1 MTSDSSDDSV
11 HPAAQK
17 LAVQLKAVKMRA
29 ESEENFT
36 RAAIAAAALKTVITS
51 GRALKTAEDD
61 KGAAIMREDYEA
73 AKALKA
79 RAEQL
84 RAAITA
90 AFNSVGSE
98 LRLPA
103 QPPRHAT
110 PVQQQQQQRNMFR
123 DDFNDAAG
131 GQAIGATDES
141 SILGE
146 TGGALSHRSQA
157 SSGAAPSSSAAAAA
171 ASASATAI
179 IPSLHVVSPGSSTGG
194 GASRTIDDGTPIR
207 TKMSAGGGGAMAGSS
222 PTPGQ
227 MYSDALNDSIRNTGD
242 YELAKELHDLF
253 GLDVVENLLAG
264 GRSGLETGLFD
275 VSMGM
280 RALTGGMDRVLANR
294 LWVLCLDLLNR
305 HLADRRPS
313 VVFECLHLLFMA
325 VEVLGSSLGAELK
338 RGHSVALQK
347 ICQALAN
354 LCSENNSRIRVAG
367 EGSLLFLSTHVHAGP
382 ALVLPAIMSPIDR
395 GRPVAVVSVRIALC
409 RLHLLWMMIDE
420 FGVGEKDS
428 PMNLLEVGALLSEMM
443 RHTQQ
448 QVRGAAVEL
457 TSYIYKAFV
466 KDRII
471 GVLHDVPA
479 NMKVCCVSCCALL
492 KMYQT
497 RGHNAN
503 YASGGSSFAGVH

>member
-1 MTSDSSDDSV
+1 
-11 HPAAQK
+11 
-17 LAVQLKAVKMRA
+17 MRA
-29 ESEENFT
+29 DAEENFT
-36 RAAIAAAALKTVITS
+36 RAAAASAALKTVVSS
-51 GRALKTAEDD
+51 GRALKTAEDE
-61 KGAAIMREDYEA
+61 KAAAIMREDYEA
-73 AKALKA
+73 AKALKI

-84 RAAITA
+84 RTAVTA

-98 LRLPA
+98 LLLPA
-103 QPPRHAT
+103 PAPRQAT
-110 PVQQQQQQRNMFR
+110 PVQQLQPPRNTFH
-123 DDFNDAAG
+123 DDYVDAAD
-131 GQAIGATDES
+131 GQP
-141 SILGE
+141 LGE
-146 TGGALSHRSQA
+146 DDVNAGGGTSHRSH
-157 SSGAAPSSSAAAAA
+157 GSAAAAPSTSVA
-171 ASASATAI
+171 AVTSPPTATAI
-179 IPSLHVVSPGSSTGG
+179 VPSLHIESPAGSTGG
-194 GASRTIDDGTPIR
+194 AITRSFDDGTPIR
-207 TKMSAGGGGAMAGSS
+207 PKMAAGGVTAGSS

-227 MYSDALNDSIRNTGD
+227 MYSAALNDSIRNTGD
-242 YELAKELHDLF
+242 YELAKEAHDLF

-280 RALTGGMDRVLANR
+280 RALTSGMDRVLANR
-294 LWVLCLDLLNR
+294 LWVLCLELLNR
-305 HLADRRPS
+305 YLGDRRPS

-325 VEVLGSSLGAELK
+325 VEVLGSALGAELK

-347 ICQALAN
+347 ICQALVN
-354 LCSENNSRIRVAG
+354 ICSENNSRMRVAG
-367 EGSLLFLSTHVHAGP
+367 EGCVLFLATHIHAGP
-382 ALVLPAIMSPIDR
+382 SLVLPAIMTPIDR

-428 PMNLLEVGALLSEMM
+428 PINLMDVGALLSEMM

-479 NMKVCCVSCCALL
+479 NMKVSRFMLLLSRSKTERRCMLQSRFSCLTSCRQPSTNVSHVST
-492 KMYQT
+492 KVP
-497 RGHNAN
+497 R
-503 YASGGSSFAGVH
+503 AS

>member
-1 MTSDSSDDSV
+1 MNCDQVQVTSDSADDSV

-29 ESEENFT
+29 DAEENFT
-36 RAAIAAAALKTVITS
+36 RAAAASTALKTVISS

-61 KGAAIMREDYEA
+61 KAAAIMREDYEA
-73 AKALKA
+73 AKALKI

-84 RAAITA
+84 RAAVTA

-98 LRLPA
+98 LQLPA
-103 QPPRHAT
+103 PALRQTTPAQQLQPQNSFHDES
-110 PVQQQQQQRNMFR
+110 V
-123 DDFNDAAG
+123 DAANGHALGDADENSAVEHAG
-131 GQAIGATDES
+131 GST
-141 SILGE
+141 
-146 TGGALSHRSQA
+146 SHRSHSQ
-157 SSGAAPSSSAAAAA
+157 AAAAP
-171 ASASATAI
+171 SATAI
-179 IPSLHVVSPGSSTGG
+179 VPSLHIESPAGSTAGDVSRSF
-194 GASRTIDDGTPIR
+194 DDGTPIR
-207 TKMSAGGGGAMAGSS
+207 PKIGAGGGVAMAGSS

-227 MYSDALNDSIRNTGD
+227 MYSAALNDSIRNTGD
-242 YELAKELHDLF
+242 YELAKEMHDLF
-253 GLDVVENLLAG
+253 GLNVVENLLAG

-280 RALTGGMDRVLANR
+280 RALTSGMDRVLANR
-294 LWVLCLDLLNR
+294 LWVLCLELLNR
-305 HLADRRPS
+305 YLGDRRPS

-325 VEVLGSSLGAELK
+325 VEVLGSALGAELK

-354 LCSENNSRIRVAG
+354 ICSENNSRMRVAG
-367 EGSLLFLSTHVHAGP
+367 EGAILFLATHVHAGP

-428 PMNLLEVGALLSEMM
+428 PINLMDVGVLLSEMM

-479 NMKVCCVSCCALL
+479 NMKVSCS
-492 KMYQT
+492 
-497 RGHNAN
+497 
-503 YASGGSSFAGVH
+503 SGCHLRAQSQNHTKLQLS

>member
-1 MTSDSSDDSV
+1 
-11 HPAAQK
+11 
-17 LAVQLKAVKMRA
+17 MRA
-29 ESEENFT
+29 DAEENFS
-36 RAAIAAAALKTVITS
+36 RAAAAAAALKTVTS
-51 GRALKTAEDD
+51 CGRSLKTAEDE
-61 KGAAIMREDYEA
+61 KAAAIMREDYEA
-73 AKALKA
+73 AKALKI

-84 RAAITA
+84 RAAVTA

-103 QPPRHAT
+103 PAPRHAT
-110 PVQQQQQQRNMFR
+110 PAQQQQAQPRQARNMFHN
-123 DDFNDAAG
+123 DFVDAADG
-131 GQAIGATDES
+131 PALGEADES
-141 SILGE
+141 SIVGD
-146 TGGALSHRSQA
+146 TGGGMSHRSQGSA
-157 SSGAAPSSSAAAAA
+157 AAAPSSSIAAITSAA
-171 ASASATAI
+171 ATAI
-179 IPSLHVVSPGSSTGG
+179 VPSIHTDSPASSTGG
-194 GASRTIDDGTPIR
+194 GISRSMDDGTPIR
-207 TKMSAGGGGAMAGSS
+207 PKMAAGGGGAMGGSS

-242 YELAKELHDLF
+242 YELAKEAHDLF

-280 RALTGGMDRVLANR
+280 RALTSGMDRVLANR
-294 LWVLCLDLLNR
+294 LWVLCLELLNR
-305 HLADRRPS
+305 YLGDKRPS

-325 VEVLGSSLGAELK
+325 VEVLGSALGSELR
-338 RGHSVALQK
+338 RGHSIALQK

-354 LCSENNSRIRVAG
+354 ICSGNNSRMRVAG
-367 EGSLLFLSTHVHAGP
+367 EGAILFLATHVHAGP
-382 ALVLPAIMSPIDR
+382 SLVLPAIMSPIDR

-428 PMNLLEVGALLSEMM
+428 PINLMEVGALLSEMM

-457 TSYIYKAFV
+457 ASYIYKAFV

-479 NMKVCCVSCCALL
+479 NMKVGCSSGRCC
-492 KMYQT
+492 
-497 RGHNAN
+497 RP
-503 YASGGSSFAGVH
+503 